1 MKADR
6 KKLELA
12 MARACMNTADLVK
25 MSEMSAMP
33 RPTVNSVIMGRS
45 VRPATI
51 GRIARALDADVT
63 DIIEVEE

>member
-12 MARACMNTADLVK
+12 MARACMSTTDLVK
-25 MSEMSAMP
+25 MSAMP
-33 RPTVNSVIMGRS
+33 RPTVNNVITGRD

-51 GRIARALDADVT
+51 GRIACALGVDVT
-63 DIIEVEE
+63 DILDDE

>member
-12 MARACMNTADLVK
+12 MARACMSTGDLVK
-25 MSEMSAMP
+25 KSAMP
-33 RPTVNSVIMGRS
+33 RPTVNNVIMGRD

-51 GRIARALDADVT
+51 GKIARALDVDVT
-63 DIIEVEE
+63 DILEVEE

>member
-12 MARACMNTADLVK
+12 MARVCMNTADLVK
-25 MSEMSAMP
+25 MSAMP

-51 GRIARALDADVT
+51 GRIARALDVDVT
-63 DIIEVEE
+63 DIMEVEE

>member
-1 MKADR
+1 MKMKANR

-25 MSEMSAMP
+25 KSAMP
-33 RPTVNSVIMGRS
+33 RPTVNSVIMGRD

-51 GRIARALDADVT
+51 GKIARALDADVT
-63 DIIEVEE
+63 DILEVEE